1 MFRLLSAVAVAALL
15 GGVSLADDKKEDKK
29 AQKLDGVWTKE
40 VEQINLT
47 LDFSKADVL
56 VVTAAIGD
64 NALVITTK
72 TTVEKD
78 GTVKAKMT
86 KSEVKGDFPFKPMD
100 GYEFSF
106 KIKMD
111 GKKATISDYT
121 ANEGEEQGKHA
132 VEGEYAKKEKKDN

>member
-1 MFRLLSAVAVAALL
+1 MFRLLSAVAVVALL
-15 GGVSLADDKKEDKK
+15 GGVMLADDKKEDKK
-29 AQKLDGVWTKE
+29 DVKPEGVWTKE
-40 VEQINLT
+40 ADQITLT

-64 NALVITTK
+64 NALVITSK

-106 KIKMD
+106 KIKID

-121 ANEGEEQGKHA
+121 ANEGEEQGKNA

>member
-29 AQKLDGVWTKE
+29 AQKLEGVWTKE